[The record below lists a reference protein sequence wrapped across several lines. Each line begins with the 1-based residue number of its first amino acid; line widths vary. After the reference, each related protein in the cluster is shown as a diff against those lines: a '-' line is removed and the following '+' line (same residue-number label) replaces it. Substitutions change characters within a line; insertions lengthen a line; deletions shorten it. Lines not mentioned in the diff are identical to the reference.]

1 MREIAVHKHVGVSS
15 TAHQP
20 PSRDAYGATRI
31 LNDNPSGTVYVAT
44 MTKLIALV
52 AAGLFA
58 AGTMFAGEHGDCS
71 KKVGNEA
78 KAACQAS
85 LASLNLTPEQK
96 TKMDAVMAEHEKAG
110 CSEASEAKYMQEA
123 KGILTKEQYT
133 KFEAQCKKGEK
144 DKTQT

>member
-1 MREIAVHKHVGVSS
+1 
-15 TAHQP
+15 
-20 PSRDAYGATRI
+20 
-31 LNDNPSGTVYVAT
+31 

-58 AGTMFAGEHGDCS
+58 AGAMFAGEHGDCT

-78 KAACQAS
+78 KAACQVS

-123 KGILTKEQYT
+123 KTILTKEQYA
-133 KFEAQCKKGEK
+133 KFEAECQKSDK